1 MIFEDFCTPETL
13 RLTIFRPSHWRVSC
27 CGWPTLNCIVRWDSD
42 FSTLV
47 LPAIATL

>member
-13 RLTIFRPSHWRVSC
+13 LLTIFRPSHWRMSC
-27 CGWPTLNCIVRWDSD
+27 CGLPTHSCIVRWDSD

-47 LPAIATL
+47 LAAIATL